1 MLSFLLLRPSGVY
14 LERGCQPNPVRKVC
28 PTKFVLQKLLDQVN
42 VGHDHATAAVALAAE
57 LIKGLSIGEPSVL
70 NQDNELFPKV
80 THDLAT

>member
-1 MLSFLLLRPSGVY
+1 MHLNGCCLLFHVTRIGHAELLAVAAIGS
-14 LERGCQPNPVRKVC
+14 
-28 PTKFVLQKLLDQVN
+28 VLQKLLDQVN

-70 NQDNELFPKV
+70 DQDNELFPKV